1 MLRKENADIKN
12 KKDENE
18 KFKNNYYLLVNEFNK
33 LKTYYK
39 QLYEQAENL
48 IKENEK
54 LKHPDKNQDEYKQNY
69 ERINEL
75 FNKEKSRNIKLQSE
89 LEKIK
94 QLIEEKKEKCKN
106 YKIESLT
113 LDYLRPYDFSD
124 VQKKYGNYE
133 NIINKPIIKNNIINK
148 EE

>member
-1 MLRKENADIKN
+1 MKN

-18 KFKNNYYLLVNEFNK
+18 KFKENYYLLVNEFNK
-33 LKTYYK
+33 LKEYYK
-39 QLYEQAENL
+39 QLYEHAENL
-48 IKENEK
+48 TKENEE
-54 LKHPDKNQDEYKQNY
+54 LKQSDKNEDEYKQNY

-89 LEKIK
+89 LEKFK
-94 QLIEEKKEKCKN
+94 KMMEEKNEKYKN

-113 LDYLRPYDFSD
+113 LDYLRPFDFSD

-133 NIINKPIIKNNIINK
+133 NKKKRSIIKSKGVN
-148 EE
+148 